1 MSLEPSIGTKNGWS
15 VKMLD
20 SRPKAED
27 QEGDQI
33 PVLPSWWQGWAKCQQ
48 GLAEL
53 QHSAT
58 HKTQIYRSM
67 DVLSLGIVGCWNHWQ
82 VETACH
88 ATWHRTS
95 KRTSG
100 SAVSSKD
107 LKLRQLTS
115 LLAFTSLWPKRGKW
129 EQLTKSEDPIIRP
142 CRLCRRVVKQGL
154 RCKTKILQ
162 CLELSFLSVWHDLQL
177 FVAPEHTFFWFP
189 VLLDHIC
196 WVRPSIPMYTYIYLQ
211 SFYPQ
216 PKSLL
221 LLCQGSSSSQSY
233 KAWRRR
239 LPPWMFPIFSRDLQL
254 DQALLGRVIC
264 ASPRPQLPKKLRW
277 DRHKLV

>member
-1 MSLEPSIGTKNGWS
+1 MGT
-15 VKMLD
+15 VD
-20 SRPKAED
+20 D
-27 QEGDQI
+27 Q
-33 PVLPSWWQGWAKCQQ
+33 VR
-48 GLAEL
+48 
-53 QHSAT
+53 
-58 HKTQIYRSM
+58 RSNN
-67 DVLSLGIVGCWNHWQ
+67 ST
-82 VETACH
+82 E
-88 ATWHRTS
+88 
-95 KRTSG
+95 
-100 SAVSSKD
+100 
-107 LKLRQLTS
+107 
-115 LLAFTSLWPKRGKW
+115 
-129 EQLTKSEDPIIRP
+129 
-142 CRLCRRVVKQGL
+142 RLCRRVVKQGL

-177 FVAPEHTFFWFP
+177 FVAPNFYFFWFP

-221 LLCQGSSSSQSY
+221 LLCQGSSSSQSC

-264 ASPRPQLPKKLRW
+264 ASPRPQLPKKLR
-277 DRHKLV
+277 